1 MSIVLNHI
9 DKSFGEKQIFQ
20 DFNYQIKDEM
30 ILGIS
35 GPSGVGKTTLLR
47 MLTGQEK
54 PDHGEIIGIPDN
66 GVSFVFQDN
75 RLLPWMTCRENID
88 FVLKSENEKNKIDS
102 ILQMVGLVDVV
113 DQLPQT
119 LSGGQQKR
127 VALARAFCKDSPLLL
142 MDEPLTGLDAD
153 LKKQIMDDFIQL
165 WRLESPKRTV
175 VLVSHDTDILSHY
188 CDDVLKLV

>member
-47 MLTGQEK
+47 MLAAQEK